1 MADGRMRR
9 LGHLRRSLS
18 GQTSGSS
25 VPGSMDSYISNTSDD
40 TSATDL
46 DESKG
51 ITGTSSPDFSDN
63 DLPLDQ
69 QDNPG
74 VRATLRESLRRLR
87 VETDLHH
94 HSRHTHH
101 QDSTHRH
108 VHHIHHLKHH
118 IRRSG
123 DLIRGMD
130 SRGIERTQQARGG
143 MITDSPVSDDPDV
156 MRSLRTTDTGS
167 SEATVRMAELAMG
180 KGKGSTKTDSPGVA
194 ASPAVDSPEPVESP
208 EPVDSPT
215 PMDSPELMDSPA
227 LVESPSGSPLAE
239 PKIVDSPSSSP
250 STEEPTIMDSPTGL

>member
-1 MADGRMRR
+1 MRR

-25 VPGSMDSYISNTSDD
+25 LPGSMDSYISNTSDD
-40 TSATDL
+40 TSATDI
-46 DESKG
+46 DEIKLKG
-51 ITGTSSPDFSDN
+51 ISTSSPDVSDN
-63 DLPLDQ
+63 DIPVDL
-69 QDNPG
+69 QDTPG

-130 SRGIERTQQARGG
+130 SRGIERTLKAKG
-143 MITDSPVSDDPDV
+143 MITDSPVSEDPVV
-156 MRSLRTTDTGS
+156 MSGDLTDTGS
-167 SEATVRMAELAMG
+167 SEATIKMADLAV
-180 KGKGSTKTDSPGVA
+180 KEDA
-194 ASPAVDSPEPVESP
+194 NVDSIEPT
-208 EPVDSPT
+208 DSPT
-215 PMDSPELMDSPA
+215 PMDSPEPVDSPELMDSPA
-227 LVESPSGSPLAE
+227 
-239 PKIVDSPSSSP
+239 IVDSPLDEEPTLVDSP
-250 STEEPTIMDSPTGL
+250 SASPTIMDSPTGL

>member
-1 MADGRMRR
+1 MRR

-25 VPGSMDSYISNTSDD
+25 LPGSMDSYISNTSDD
-40 TSATDL
+40 TSATDI
-46 DESKG
+46 DEIKLKG
-51 ITGTSSPDFSDN
+51 ISTSSPDVSDN
-63 DLPLDQ
+63 DIPVDL
-69 QDNPG
+69 QDTPG

-130 SRGIERTQQARGG
+130 SRGIERTLKAKG
-143 MITDSPVSDDPDV
+143 MITDSPVSEDPIV
-156 MRSLRTTDTGS
+156 MSGDLTDTGS
-167 SEATVRMAELAMG
+167 SEATIKMADLAV
-180 KGKGSTKTDSPGVA
+180 KEDA
-194 ASPAVDSPEPVESP
+194 NVDSIEPT
-208 EPVDSPT
+208 DSPT
-215 PMDSPELMDSPA
+215 PMDSPEPVDSPELMDSP
-227 LVESPSGSPLAE
+227 G
-239 PKIVDSPSSSP
+239 IVDSPLDEEPTLVDSP
-250 STEEPTIMDSPTGL
+250 SASPTIMDSPTGL

>member
-1 MADGRMRR
+1 MRR

-25 VPGSMDSYISNTSDD
+25 LPGSMDSYISNTSDD
-40 TSATDL
+40 TSATDI
-46 DESKG
+46 DEIKLKG
-51 ITGTSSPDFSDN
+51 ISTSSPDVSDN
-63 DLPLDQ
+63 DIPVDL
-69 QDNPG
+69 QDTPG

-130 SRGIERTQQARGG
+130 SRGIERTLKAKG
-143 MITDSPVSDDPDV
+143 MITDSPVSEDPVV
-156 MRSLRTTDTGS
+156 MSGDLTDTGS
-167 SEATVRMAELAMG
+167 SEATIKMADLAV
-180 KGKGSTKTDSPGVA
+180 KEDA
-194 ASPAVDSPEPVESP
+194 NVDSIEPT
-208 EPVDSPT
+208 DSPT
-215 PMDSPELMDSPA
+215 PMDSPEPVDSPELMDSP
-227 LVESPSGSPLAE
+227 G
-239 PKIVDSPSSSP
+239 IVDSPLDEEPTLVDSP
-250 STEEPTIMDSPTGL
+250 SASPTIMDSPTGL